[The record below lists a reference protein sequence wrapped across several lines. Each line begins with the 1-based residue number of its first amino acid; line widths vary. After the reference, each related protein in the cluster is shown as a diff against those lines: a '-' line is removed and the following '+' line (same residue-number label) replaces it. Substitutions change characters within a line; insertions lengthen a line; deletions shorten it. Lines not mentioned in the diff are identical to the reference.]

1 MHCPQLTATR
11 DDHVN
16 DLLLKELI
24 VNERKRLDKQVANS
38 LDANATKQ
46 HVVKAIAPLVS
57 TVPNIEKM
65 GGAEPPGATS
75 AHNLLHVQ
83 VVVCETQGR
92 AERGS
97 CFGNRR

>member
-75 AHNLLHVQ
+75 AHRPFTGKV
-83 VVVCETQGR
+83 E
-92 AERGS
+92 
-97 CFGNRR
+97 